1 MARKQNLT
9 VTQIAK
15 KIQNLAKTA
24 VISFEREFNDIIDS
38 RCREEYRIEHAL
50 DGMLNFCFDKNILEM
65 YRKLCKYYYNID
77 QKSATGYVYAYRDM
91 YDPKGTEKMPRIC
104 WNYKMEANSK

>member
-1 MARKQNLT
+1 MARKQNMT

-24 VISFEREFNDIIDS
+24 VISFEREFNEIIDS
-38 RCREEYRIEHAL
+38 RCMDAYQIEHTL
-50 DGMLNFCFDKNILEM
+50 DGMLNFCFDKSILEM
-65 YRKLCKYYYNID
+65 YRKLCRYYYNID

-91 YDPKGTEKMPRIC
+91 WDPKGTEKIPC
-104 WNYKMEANSK
+104 LQWNCKV

>member
-24 VISFEREFNDIIDS
+24 VISFEREFNEIINS

-65 YRKLCKYYYNID
+65 YRKLCRYYYDID
-77 QKSATGYVYAYRDM
+77 QKSATEYVYAYRDM
-91 YDPKGTEKMPRIC
+91 WDPKGTEKISCLR
-104 WNYKMEANSK
+104 WNCKV